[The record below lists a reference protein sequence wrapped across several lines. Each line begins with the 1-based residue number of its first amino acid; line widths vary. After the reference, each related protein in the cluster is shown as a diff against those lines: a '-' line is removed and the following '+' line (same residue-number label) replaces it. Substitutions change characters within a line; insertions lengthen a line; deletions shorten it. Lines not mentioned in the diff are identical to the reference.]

1 MDKKV
6 ILRKGKE
13 ESLQRFHPWIFS
25 GAVMYLEGNPE
36 EGDLVEVVN
45 SQGSFLCKGHWQV
58 GSIAV
63 RVLTFDDEPVDDDFW
78 KRRLSSALAVR
89 QAIGLADSTQG
100 NTYRLIHGEGDNLP
114 GLVIDIYGKTAVMQA
129 HSVGMHVN
137 RHLIA
142 SS

>member
-63 RVLTFDDEPVDDDFW
+63 MTNLLTMI
-78 KRRLSSALAVR
+78 S
-89 QAIGLADSTQG
+89 G
-100 NTYRLIHGEGDNLP
+100 NDAFLLP
-114 GLVIDIYGKTAVMQA
+114 WPFVKPSDWPIPLRETP
-129 HSVGMHVN
+129 
-137 RHLIA
+137 IA
-142 SS
+142 

>member
-6 ILRKGKE
+6 IVRKGKE

-89 QAIGLADSTQG
+89 QAIGLADSSQG

-114 GLVIDIYGKTAVMQA
+114 GLVIDI
-129 HSVGMHVN
+129 
-137 RHLIA
+137 
-142 SS
+142 

>member
-63 RVLTFDDEPVDDDFW
+63 RVLTFDDEPVDDDFCCPGRSSSHRTGRFQSG
-78 KRRLSSALAVR
+78 KHLSSDTWR
-89 QAIGLADSTQG
+89 G
-100 NTYRLIHGEGDNLP
+100 
-114 GLVIDIYGKTAVMQA
+114 
-129 HSVGMHVN
+129 
-137 RHLIA
+137 
-142 SS
+142 